1 MLPSEVPA
9 KKSGEHAGGATLYGV
24 GIWNL
29 HVIITHD
36 DGSWFAQ
43 AAEIDYAAQ
52 GDSVEDVKSRFQQGL
67 CSTIHEHLTVY
78 GDLDQ
83 FLQPA
88 PPEVWKEIM
97 KAVSADGG
105 HHELSQLS
113 VHFVPF
119 KQIEYILP
127 KAA

>member
-1 MLPSEVPA
+1 MPSNAPA
-9 KKSGEHAGGATLYGV
+9 LQGDEHAGGATLFGV

-52 GDSVEDVKSRFQQGL
+52 GDSIEDVKSRFQQGL

-78 GDLDQ
+78 GNLDQ
-83 FLQPA
+83 FLQP
-88 PPEVWKEIM
+88 PPADVWTEIM
-97 KAVSADGG
+97 KAVSHDGG
-105 HHELSQLS
+105 EHQFSQLS
-113 VHFVPF
+113 LHLVPF
-119 KQIEYILP
+119 TNIEYILP